1 MVAILCKVELWERI
15 KSLARI
21 PPIHPLT
28 RVKIC
33 RIIYHVTIYQ
43 LMIIRMVSMSPDPVS
58 YLPLTE
64 PTFYILLSLA
74 PGRKHGYAIM
84 KDVRGLSRERVN
96 LSTSTLYTAVGRL
109 LDQELIE
116 RLDDGGQD
124 PGPGLPRKS
133 YALTDLGRRVLEAE
147 MVRLQG
153 MVKEARL
160 RLREDG
166 A

>member
-1 MVAILCKVELWERI
+1 MHID
-15 KSLARI
+15 
-21 PPIHPLT
+21 PL
-28 RVKIC
+28 
-33 RIIYHVTIYQ
+33 
-43 LMIIRMVSMSPDPVS
+43 S

-74 PGRKHGYAIM
+74 PGKKHGYAIL
-84 KDVRGLSRERVN
+84 KDVKNLSKARVS

-109 LDQELIE
+109 LDQDLIE
-116 RLDDGGQD
+116 RLDDD
-124 PGPGLPRKS
+124 EEDRSPGLPRKS
-133 YALTDLGRRVLEAE
+133 YALTELGRRVVEAE

>member
-1 MVAILCKVELWERI
+1 MATD
-15 KSLARI
+15 
-21 PPIHPLT
+21 PL
-28 RVKIC
+28 
-33 RIIYHVTIYQ
+33 
-43 LMIIRMVSMSPDPVS
+43 S

-74 PGRKHGYAIM
+74 PGKKHGYAIM
-84 KDVRGLSRERVN
+84 KDVRALSKERVS

-116 RLDDGGQD
+116 RLSDEEQD
-124 PGPGLPRKS
+124 AGPGLPRKS
-133 YALTDLGRRVLEAE
+133 YALTELGRRVLEAE
-147 MVRLQG
+147 AIRLQG
-153 MVKEARL
+153 MVREARL

>member
-1 MVAILCKVELWERI
+1 MTVN
-15 KSLARI
+15 
-21 PPIHPLT
+21 PI
-28 RVKIC
+28 
-33 RIIYHVTIYQ
+33 
-43 LMIIRMVSMSPDPVS
+43 S

-64 PTFYILLSLA
+64 PTFYVLLSLA
-74 PGRKHGYAIM
+74 PGEKHGYAIM
-84 KDVRGLSRERVN
+84 KDVQALSKERVN

-116 RLDDGGQD
+116 RLSSDEQD
-124 PGPGLPRKS
+124 TGPGLPRKS

-147 MVRLQG
+147 HIRLQG

>member
-1 MVAILCKVELWERI
+1 VSLGDAFRI
-15 KSLARI
+15 EF
-21 PPIHPLT
+21 
-28 RVKIC
+28 
-33 RIIYHVTIYQ
+33 
-43 LMIIRMVSMSPDPVS
+43 

-74 PGRKHGYAIM
+74 PGKKHGYAIM
-84 KDVRGLSRERVN
+84 KDVKNLSRGRVK

-116 RLDDGGQD
+116 RLSDDEQD
-124 PGPGLPRKS
+124 AGPGLPRKS

-147 MVRLQG
+147 HIRLQG

>member
-1 MVAILCKVELWERI
+1 M
-15 KSLARI
+15 STD
-21 PPIHPLT
+21 PL
-28 RVKIC
+28 
-33 RIIYHVTIYQ
+33 
-43 LMIIRMVSMSPDPVS
+43 S

-74 PGRKHGYAIM
+74 HGKKHGYAIM
-84 KDVRGLSRERVN
+84 KDVKTLSKERLN
-96 LSTSTLYTAVGRL
+96 MSTSTLYTAVGRL

-116 RLDDGGQD
+116 RLSDDEQD
-124 PGPGLPRKS
+124 AGPGLPRKS

-147 MVRLQG
+147 HIRLQG

-160 RLREDG
+160 RLKEEG

>member
-1 MVAILCKVELWERI
+1 M
-15 KSLARI
+15 
-21 PPIHPLT
+21 T
-28 RVKIC
+28 
-33 RIIYHVTIYQ
+33 T
-43 LMIIRMVSMSPDPVS
+43 DPTS

-74 PGRKHGYAIM
+74 PGKKHGYAIM
-84 KDVRGLSRERVN
+84 KDVKELSRERVN

-116 RLDDGGQD
+116 RFSDDVQGA
-124 PGPGLPRKS
+124 GPGLPRKS

-147 MVRLQG
+147 HVRLQG

-160 RLREDG
+160 RLREDE